1 MTFDLADRGIYGF
14 ATAENLR
21 FADLD
26 ANGHINNG
34 SFFELLENAR
44 VSYLRQ
50 IVRSGLPRFRL
61 VIGRIE
67 ADFKRQMFFPGT
79 ATACARLVEV
89 HDAVELLADARLDVV
104 RQALDLRPVDDAD
117 RAAQARSAQLA
128 RVVDDER
135 RQALLRALPLLC
147 SGFPSPPTTHLRP
160 AYKVRRNSISPLS
173 SRQGQPSGPPSV
185 TSQLASA
192 LAFISKSTSA

>member
-14 ATAENLR
+14 ATSEHLR

-34 SFFELLENAR
+34 SFIEMLENAR

-67 ADFKRQMFFPGT
+67 ADFKRQMFYPGT
-79 ATACARLVEV
+79 ATACARIIEV
-89 HDAVELLADARLDVV
+89 HQRKVVIGQALFDGESHCTAVQKVTMVSLNEETHSSVAFDPVV
-104 RQALDLRPVDDAD
+104 RTALENI
-117 RAAQARSAQLA
+117 AASRNG
-128 RVVDDER
+128 
-135 RQALLRALPLLC
+135 LP
-147 SGFPSPPTTHLRP
+147 T
-160 AYKVRRNSISPLS
+160 
-173 SRQGQPSGPPSV
+173 
-185 TSQLASA
+185 
-192 LAFISKSTSA
+192 